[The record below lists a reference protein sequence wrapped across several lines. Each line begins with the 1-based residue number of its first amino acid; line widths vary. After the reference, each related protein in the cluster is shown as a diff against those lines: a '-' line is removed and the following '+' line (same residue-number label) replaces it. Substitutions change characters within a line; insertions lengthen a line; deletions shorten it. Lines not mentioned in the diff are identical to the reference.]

1 MKNLLYIMIVLSTI
15 SYGQVGRK
23 NGHLNDNNTKAS
35 TMDKELKD
43 LYDEF
48 IAEGFSQFYI
58 EGIGGPTSDGIEILG
73 LHNGNWE
80 IYYIERGQ
88 RQKTLFSSSDK
99 KEAIDFYRN
108 HIYRIKHHHL
118 AAFTRSKGKIEQIKI
133 LLGENSIE
141 YWQNDIPSYSEV
153 GDTVYR
159 IFVFNK
165 DIFRITE
172 IDKSLPL
179 IEKLK

>member
-1 MKNLLYIMIVLSTI
+1 MKNILYTIIALSVI
-15 SYGQVGRK
+15 SCGQVGK
-23 NGHLNDNNTKAS
+23 NGHLNETKTQKS
-35 TMDKELKD
+35 IMDKELKE

-58 EGIGGPTSDGIEILG
+58 EGIGGPTSDGSQILG

-80 IYYIERGQ
+80 VCYTERGQ
-88 RQKTLFSSSDK
+88 RQKPLFSSSNK

-108 HIYRIKHHHL
+108 HVYGIKHHHL
-118 AAFTRSKGKIEQIKI
+118 AAFTRSKESIEKIKAR
-133 LLGENSIE
+133 LGNNNIE

-159 IFVFNK
+159 LFVFNK
-165 DIFRITE
+165 DIFRIKE
-172 IDKSLPL
+172 IDETLPL